1 MVFQEWLRAQEQ
13 LRNNVEVNPVAKKPI
28 EKIIVDS
35 FTLPNDIFDLVT
47 SGDNNN
53 LVTRNNNPVITPLL
67 ATRPA
72 VAEGVSGFRI
82 MNYVHY
88 SHNINV

>member
-13 LRNNVEVNPVAKKPI
+13 LRNNVEVNPAAKKQI

-35 FTLPNDIFDLVT
+35 FTLPTDIYDLVT
-47 SGDNNN
+47 SHNSDLVTPGDTNN
-53 LVTRNNNPVITPLL
+53 LVTRNNNPVVAPLL

-72 VAEGVSGFRI
+72 VAEGVS
-82 MNYVHY
+82 
-88 SHNINV
+88 